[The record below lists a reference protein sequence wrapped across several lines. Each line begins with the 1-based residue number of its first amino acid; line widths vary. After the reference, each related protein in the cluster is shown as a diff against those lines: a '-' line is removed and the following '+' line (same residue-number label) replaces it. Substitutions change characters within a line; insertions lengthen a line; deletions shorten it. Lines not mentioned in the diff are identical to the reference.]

1 MQTHNTMKKNLIAIL
16 GLLLLVLGA
25 NAQENN
31 FQMTIK
37 QTAQPN
43 KVAIVVRPINNKTGQ
58 ISSFQFALAYPTA
71 IDNSATASITSLI
84 TNLSFPDAGKKI
96 TTESNGGTS
105 YRTFIF
111 VSEGTAASQSFV
123 AGTEYTI
130 AEVTFTGGPVGT
142 FDIRAASYPDGGTT
156 FQAYYYMAIGGTQVV
171 NTPAQFYGAG
181 AVNGTFETG
190 YSYVPLSGVTL
201 PVKFLSFYALKSED
215 NAKLN
220 WTVEG
225 DADNKYFEVE
235 RSTDGRV
242 FKPLSKINAL
252 GNGRSVNTY
261 EAVDQ
266 RLSGLGAANVYYRIK
281 QTDINGNIVY
291 SSIKNLA
298 TTRKSTPVQILP
310 NPAKTTTKLVFD
322 SDNAGKGTI
331 LVRDMQGKL
340 VLQYN
345 TTLVK
350 GINQQEMNVSGLASG
365 DYNVTVSGQGFTHLV
380 KMSKIN

>member
-1 MQTHNTMKKNLIAIL
+1 MKKILYIASLILIFTQTW
-16 GLLLLVLGA
+16 G
-25 NAQENN
+25 QNN
-31 FQMTIK
+31 VSFTIK
-37 QTAQPN
+37 PGTAPN
-43 KVAIVVRPINNKTGQ
+43 KAKVFIRSNADKTGV
-58 ISSFQFALAYPTA
+58 ISQTLLTFTLPATITPRP
-71 IDNSATASITSLI
+71 TASIAMASSGTASLNF
-84 TNLSFPDAGKKI
+84 THLTQTLNDPPS
-96 TTESNGGTS
+96 TETISGTS
-105 YRTFIF
+105 YHVWTFYSAYTGS
-111 VSEGTAASQSFV
+111 VTNTLPAN
-123 AGTEYTI
+123 TEVEF
-130 AEVTFTGGPVGT
+130 AEVTITNAGDVT
-142 FDIRAASYPDGGTT
+142 SELRLASVPDGGT
-156 FQAYYYMAIGGTQVV
+156 QAISYLLVEMGGT
-171 NTPAQFYGAG
+171 NLSNATSLTYGPNSSNSPSG
-181 AVNGTFETG
+181 FSG
-190 YSYVPLSGVTL
+190 YSYVPLSVVL
-201 PVKFLSFYALKSED
+201 PVKFLSFYALKNDD

-225 DADNKYFEVE
+225 DEDNKYFEVE

-261 EAVDQ
+261 ETVDQ
-266 RLSGLGAANVYYRIK
+266 RLSGLGAATVYYRIK

-291 SSIKNLA
+291 SSIKNLNA
-298 TTRKSTPVQILP
+298 TRKSTPVQILP

-322 SDNAGKGTI
+322 ADNAGKGTV

-340 VLQYN
+340 VLQYS